1 MNNVTVVM
9 YHYVRDLKN
18 SRYPDIK
25 GLDLN
30 LFKEQIDYIRKNYH
44 IATMEEVIYSIENQ
58 SKLPN
63 KSVLLTFDDAYSD
76 HYNNV
81 FPILDKYKLQGSF
94 YTPSKAIIEHK

>member
-1 MNNVTVVM
+1 M

-25 GLDLN
+25 GLDIN
-30 LFKEQIDYIRKNYH
+30 LFKEQIGYIRKHYH
-44 IATMEEVIYSIENQ
+44 IITMEEVIHSIDKQ
-58 SKLPN
+58 VKIPG

-94 YTPSKAIIEHK
+94 